1 MAAMRYHRSGSAIG
15 RILPWALPRV
25 PCHIYPYRASCDF
38 DLYRTYGVPSDAIVY
53 GGFTVLYR
61 LRYYKRR
68 KGKNVI
74 PLTLFSVFILY

>member
-1 MAAMRYHRSGSAIG
+1 VAAMRYNRSGSAIG
-15 RILPWALPRV
+15 TILPWVLPRV
-25 PCHIYPYRASCDF
+25 LCHISLSSPYDF

-61 LRYYKRR
+61 LRYYKRC

-74 PLTLFSVFILY
+74 PLTLF